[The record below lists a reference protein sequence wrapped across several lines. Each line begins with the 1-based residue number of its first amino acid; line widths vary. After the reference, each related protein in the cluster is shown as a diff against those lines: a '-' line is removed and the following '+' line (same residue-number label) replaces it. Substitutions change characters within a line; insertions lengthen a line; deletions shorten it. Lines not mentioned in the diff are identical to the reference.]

1 MSIPAIPLIASMI
14 SYELDAWTLYIAAR
28 SRFLCLPAGLG
39 RDPRGTLLNGEQI
52 ICSAHR

>member
-1 MSIPAIPLIASMI
+1 MI